1 MGELLNSDQTVR
13 DYLLGRIVDE
23 PTLEQIEELLF
34 ADEEFC
40 SRVELAEDEII
51 NDYVFGNLSH
61 EEAAS
66 FQATLRNDPERR
78 LKVELTQALRQKAL
92 ARKLDAAHS
101 KPSFLTSLS
110 WFFRQP
116 AYAGAFAMLLIA
128 AIALTIYL
136 GRRHR
141 NDDLAELQSIYQRA
155 RPTESRIT
163 EFGYAPLTQLRGA
176 PEPGDQNR
184 LRHIENNL
192 IEAAEKT
199 SNAQTHHAL
208 GIFYLTQQK
217 DREAITEFESALRFA
232 NNDARIHNDL
242 GSAHFELAKAG
253 TKEKRL
259 EELAQSLEQFSKAV
273 ELDPNLL
280 EALFNKSLALQELR
294 NPRQARES
302 WNLYLQKDSSSSWA
316 DEARKN
322 LARLE
327 NEQALFKSDETVLS
341 DFLSAYRSHDSE
353 RAEKIHNETKGLLR
367 GATVPLQLC
376 RRYLVARRS
385 GDSAVAKESIDALMF
400 IGNLDQTKNGDSFFF
415 ELANFYQNSG
425 AEKTEPLLRA
435 HETFARAHELLSK
448 DTPQAIA
455 LFEESRNLFLQQ
467 NDEGGAAVAENW
479 AAQMLHDVKK
489 IAECRQRLRAIIEKS
504 EHKKFLVL
512 LPPAYFWLGM
522 TDYDQ
527 GRPSESAKNLK
538 TALRLAEAG
547 NDTIEIQ
554 HAEDALAK
562 HYAKLGELEPAL
574 SYASKNFSDQGLYY
588 QSRNGYWRDKGTLAE
603 LALRLKLWS
612 TSLSLSK
619 EALSFVR
626 ETSTDDVRLNDSL
639 RHTAS
644 AALAR
649 EDFAGALEYA
659 GDSLQ
664 VALKHGDGA
673 DATATKAA
681 IYWLLGDIKRRQKNC
696 GEALG
701 DYDQALGFYRLL
713 PEMTV
718 NSYPIHK
725 GKLFCFQ
732 MLNQPE
738 QFAGELKVVMELT
751 EKYRRTIREDSAR
764 QAFFDNEQDVF
775 DAAIENAIRKG
786 DSRSAFK
793 FVEDS
798 KARSLLEFV
807 QSPKPIAEV
816 ESEFGSVA
824 RPLSLPEI
832 QRELPE
838 QVQLVQYAVLPD
850 CLAIW
855 IISKTRFD
863 FRENQINAAEL
874 ERKVSSYQA
883 LIIDHGPPEEI
894 RRAGKELFELLIPAD
909 LGPEQQLCFAPDKC
923 LHQLAFAT
931 LVSQAGKYLLEDYSL
946 FYAPSAS
953 VLVLATANARSKE
966 QIGRERLLSVGN
978 PDFDREENPGLP
990 DLRDAENEAKTIAGL
1005 YPNSTELLGTEA
1017 TKEKFLH
1024 AFSGVEVVHFA
1035 GHFVPNAQSPVNS
1048 KLLFAGGELR
1058 SSELSSYKLPKAKL
1072 IVMSACET
1080 RVERYNSS
1088 EGAIG
1093 IARTLLA
1100 LGAPVVVASQWKVDS
1115 APTRDLM
1122 VAFHRNRKNG
1132 MTSAASLRQ
1141 AQLEMLRHDETK
1153 APFYWAAFSLFGGY
1167 ANY

>member
-1 MGELLNSDQTVR
+1 LWQ
-13 DYLLGRIVDE
+13 
-23 PTLEQIEELLF
+23 
-34 ADEEFC
+34 
-40 SRVELAEDEII
+40 
-51 NDYVFGNLSH
+51 
-61 EEAAS
+61 
-66 FQATLRNDPERR
+66 
-78 LKVELTQALRQKAL
+78 
-92 ARKLDAAHS
+92 
-101 KPSFLTSLS
+101 
-110 WFFRQP
+110 
-116 AYAGAFAMLLIA
+116 
-128 AIALTIYL
+128 
-136 GRRHR
+136 
-141 NDDLAELQSIYQRA
+141 
-155 RPTESRIT
+155 
-163 EFGYAPLTQLRGA
+163 
-176 PEPGDQNR
+176 
-184 LRHIENNL
+184 
-192 IEAAEKT
+192 
-199 SNAQTHHAL
+199 
-208 GIFYLTQQK
+208 
-217 DREAITEFESALRFA
+217 
-232 NNDARIHNDL
+232 
-242 GSAHFELAKAG
+242 
-253 TKEKRL
+253 
-259 EELAQSLEQFSKAV
+259 
-273 ELDPNLL
+273 
-280 EALFNKSLALQELR
+280 
-294 NPRQARES
+294 
-302 WNLYLQKDSSSSWA
+302 
-316 DEARKN
+316 
-322 LARLE
+322 
-327 NEQALFKSDETVLS
+327 
-341 DFLSAYRSHDSE
+341 
-353 RAEKIHNETKGLLR
+353 
-367 GATVPLQLC
+367 
-376 RRYLVARRS
+376 
-385 GDSAVAKESIDALMF
+385 
-400 IGNLDQTKNGDSFFF
+400 
-415 ELANFYQNSG
+415 
-425 AEKTEPLLRA
+425 A
-435 HETFARAHELLSK
+435 HETFARGQEFVSK
-448 DTPQAIA
+448 NLAQAIS
-455 LFEESRNLFLQQ
+455 LFENSRDLFLQQ
-467 NDEGGAAVAENW
+467 GDVCGADVAENS
-479 AAQMLHDVKK
+479 AVQFLRDVGR
-489 IAECRQRLRAIIEKS
+489 IEEARRRLRAIIEKAAS
-504 EHKKFLVL
+504 RKFLVL

-522 TDYDQ
+522 TDYSQ
-527 GRPSESAKNLK
+527 RRPSESAKNLK

-547 NDTIEIQ
+547 HNTVEIQ

-562 HYAKLGELEPAL
+562 NYAKLGELEPAL
-574 SYASKNFSDQGLYY
+574 SWASKEFSYEGSYY
-588 QSRNGYWRDKGTLAE
+588 HGANQYWRDKGTLAE
-603 LALRLKLWS
+603 LMLKLKLWS

-619 EALSFVR
+619 EALSFVQ

-644 AALAR
+644 AALAE
-649 EDFAGALEYA
+649 EDFAGALKYA

-664 VALKHGDGA
+664 IALRRGDSA
-673 DATATKAA
+673 DATATRAQVF
-681 IYWLLGDIKRRQKNC
+681 WLLGDIKRAQKNC

-701 DYDQALGFYRLL
+701 DYDQALEFYRLL

-751 EKYRRTIREDSAR
+751 EEYRRTIREDSAR

-775 DAAIENAIRKG
+775 DAAIENAIRTG
-786 DSRSAFK
+786 DSRSAFA

-807 QSPKPIAEV
+807 ESPKPIAEV

-824 RPLSLPEI
+824 RRRSLPEI

-850 CLAIW
+850 RLAIW

-863 FRENQINAAEL
+863 FREKQINAAEL

-883 LIIDHGPPEEI
+883 LIVDQGPLEEI

-909 LGPEQQLCFAPDKC
+909 LGIEPQLCFAPDKC

-931 LVSQAGKYLLEDYSL
+931 LVSQAGKYLLEDYTL

-953 VLVLATANARSKE
+953 VLVLATANAHRRE
-966 QIGRERLLSVGN
+966 IGPEHLLSIGN
-978 PDFDREENPGLP
+978 PDFDREENPNLP
-990 DLRDAENEAKTIAGL
+990 DLRDAEDEAKTIAGL
-1005 YPNSTELLGTEA
+1005 YANSTELLGSAA

-1024 AFSGVEVVHFA
+1024 DFSGVEVVHFA

-1132 MTSAASLRQ
+1132 LTSAASLRQ
-1141 AQLEMLRHDETK
+1141 AQLEMLRRDETK